1 MKRAYNST
9 PSIHVL
15 RLYSTILNRAVDQ
28 STLAARHEHGM
39 SAFWDTLPATLFSF
53 PQHLLLLRKG
63 DQESLFT
70 LTRKIF
76 NLLFC
81 VVVLECYWLIGK

>member
-15 RLYSTILNRAVDQ
+15 RLYSTILNPAADQ

-39 SAFWDTLPATLFSF
+39 SVFWDALPATLF
-53 PQHLLLLRKG
+53 
-63 DQESLFT
+63 
-70 LTRKIF
+70 
-76 NLLFC
+76 
-81 VVVLECYWLIGK
+81 